1 MGNINRIDLSKLKSH
16 KSTFDS
22 LEKSFNNS
30 AYSTFNSS
38 YIKRCSDPYVTKM
51 KSNLTLLYNQIK
63 KGYSNIDSWWTKY
76 NQNAEGLEK
85 KLSNE
90 GNTITEYGIRAYATH
105 LPELNDF
112 KIPTT
117 VSFASGGIPGAL
129 SGGLFANL
137 GTVSANADPFA
148 AIYSDYNIQNNIKE
162 MVSDTNTKQD
172 KEEAA
177 RMVGQGIAVSLTQ
190 ALSPSLSSFLTTEQ
204 PKSILDH
211 ALDFLGDRAE
221 DVGNFINDVGA
232 QVSGAVTGI
241 MDGVGSAVE
250 LIGEGILQLG
260 NATLDV
266 INRVAATASTF
277 VTSAVKGFANAA
289 EGVFDFAVSGLSIAL
304 TPFTWLGDLATG
316 SQFNLTEQLHE
327 ITQAVISYD
336 ITESA
341 ASAIGNT
348 EIGKAAGNW
357 MKDKAILYDFF
368 STAGEVVGEV
378 GFSLVSGGGWIT
390 AFMVGYGKGVESAYQ
405 NGASYGEGILSGGI
419 SGSLDAASYYLG
431 GKIGGA
437 YGKAAFAPIA
447 GTGAKATIGNAGIRV
462 GIDMLLGIGDS
473 LLRPFSQF
481 YQDGYTDPDGN
492 YHSFEGMNVFE
503 KYQVMFEQTGGLEGL
518 AANATVGAAFSSL
531 GEAFDLKR
539 FFGRNV
545 EKVSNKASNIKQNIK
560 EKIADSQKLAN
571 GMTRKEMNNK
581 LSRLKDLL
589 EFTESD
595 YYKKI
600 KNDPY
605 SWGEARQE
613 VYMVDREINTLEYE
627 LRGTNQLKM
636 LLDSVEFDKKVKI
649 ENLKRNYEASKTYA
663 SLNPEDIPGRNID
676 YDVIAKQ
683 MKEFSVTSD
692 NLNVG
697 DIDRLDI
704 DRLKTLSLEEQ
715 KNIIDHLDTFNLES
729 LCGKELQL
737 SPEIK
742 TILDNK
748 IIADQ
753 DRIVLDAVTSFSKN
767 NICRHIVNNS
777 EIVKQLDDH
786 NLAHMLSSAT
796 KANGGEIILE
806 EAMKRIDQGRNIF
819 GQAEIERNLFGM
831 VSENLF
837 AGASKLPE
845 EYVDKIWN
853 LGNQEIKGFFPE
865 EMSSQMNFF
874 QKSTISNLI
883 KNNNLDENGNRI
895 IKKLFDESPTNLKF
909 FNFNVLDKSI
919 TNLFDDDFL
928 MTIGKFAELG
938 DKVVSLK
945 NRNPELLKIYSQVI
959 KNSNLDDSLNNRYV
973 KSLLSLDFLFE
984 NQNSLKNLTLDNI
997 DLDTLTDYILFYKTD
1012 FTNGQNLMEKV
1023 VVDLNDHF
1031 YDNLYDQCD
1040 NMFNQALKT
1049 GKLKDMKSAYFQKFF
1064 SITESDARGILEK
1077 YGKHLGEIDD
1087 LLDDASGEQVKT
1099 VLDYFNK
1106 VVHCEDV
1113 GELADIYENQLLKLS
1128 PEEMLHFDSLAAL
1141 KYTETYEKAFLK
1153 TKHVIESLLPNAT
1166 QLDYNG
1172 KIINILEAPDEFSM
1186 LVHSSDTGFVVDEK
1200 SLINDSYIDSWK
1212 QGNNPK
1218 IHGLATSFITN
1229 NNLGISPV
1237 QGKGVI
1243 YGFYDL
1249 KASDIFEMGPYDINS
1264 NIANYGFES
1273 ANTQIFISAD
1283 KMSSNTRRL
1292 YNEFVLSRFDSKP
1305 SCVIVYR
1312 DMDQNLL
1319 DNAYK
1324 AASEWNIPIIAIDK
1338 VKVAQSQMNQVNL
1351 KLDEFA
1357 STKDLKSL
1365 SEALDIYES
1374 GKSGFKLNE
1383 IAGQEA
1389 QRDTLEAIDN
1399 SQLNKI
1405 YDSSKIKSSIAE
1417 YINMLKDSN
1426 TSESSWKNLQNIL
1439 EDELEKYRVVNEN
1452 GSKVISKTE
1461 LTLDIQKYLDE
1472 IKQHVHS

>member
-117 VSFASGGIPGAL
+117 VSFASSGIVGAL
-129 SGGLFANL
+129 GGGLFANL

-277 VTSAVKGFANAA
+277 VTSAVKGFVNAA
-289 EGVFDFAVSGLSIAL
+289 EGVFDFAVSVGSIAF
-304 TPFTWLGDLATG
+304 TPLVAQLDLITFG
-316 SQFNLTEQLHE
+316 QFNLTKQLHE
-327 ITQAVISYD
+327 GTQALISYD
-336 ITESA
+336 ITESV

-531 GEAFDLKR
+531 GEAFNLKK

-589 EFTESD
+589 ELTESD

-627 LRGTNQLKM
+627 LRDTNQLKM
-636 LLDSVEFDKKVKI
+636 LLDNVEFDKKVKI
-649 ENLKRNYEASKTYA
+649 ENLKRNYEALKTYA
-663 SLNPEDIPGRNID
+663 SLNPEDIPGKNID
-676 YDVIAKQ
+676 YDEIARQ
-683 MKEFSVTSD
+683 MKKIEDTLGKDVPNTPFTPSEAFLKSVSSEYKRGRIINSLNDSLILRPDEVEEIADTISKRYSNARKNASNKYLNTFQSYRDHGELHVIEVAEYSRDLAKKNVNLNYRDIDEVYLAGLTHDLGMEDAIAIIDKKTGKIMPVTSSID
-692 NLNVG
+692 GGIVRKNHPLNSA
-697 DIDRLDI
+697 L
-704 DRLKTLSLEEQ
+704 
-715 KNIIDHLDTFNLES
+715 
-729 LCGKELQL
+729 
-737 SPEIK
+737 
-742 TILDNK
+742 TIL
-748 IIADQ
+748 
-753 DRIVLDAVTSFSKN
+753 
-767 NICRHIVNNS
+767 S
-777 EIVKQLDDH
+777 E
-786 NLAHMLSSAT
+786 
-796 KANGGEIILE
+796 G
-806 EAMKRIDQGRNIF
+806 
-819 GQAEIERNLFGM
+819 
-831 VSENLF
+831 
-837 AGASKLPE
+837 
-845 EYVDKIWN
+845 
-853 LGNQEIKGFFPE
+853 
-865 EMSSQMNFF
+865 
-874 QKSTISNLI
+874 
-883 KNNNLDENGNRI
+883 
-895 IKKLFDESPTNLKF
+895 KKLFSNEKIDRDKIALLALTHSKSTSGIKNFADKAMWLNAIENLETASKQTGVSFDADRMRNLIVNKDTFRKLQEQAVCLRDGDAMSRVPVDSNGNQIMQTGESVIVKNQKMRTGY
-909 FNFNVLDKSI
+909 
-919 TNLFDDDFL
+919 DDDIAINL
-928 MTIGKFAELG
+928 NEEMRNVTDVTTNGIEITDDISKAYHIGEGNVRFQSDYTGEG
-938 DKVVSLK
+938 
-945 NRNPELLKIYSQVI
+945 
-959 KNSNLDDSLNNRYV
+959 RYV
-973 KSLLSLDFLFE
+973 
-984 NQNSLKNLTLDNI
+984 
-997 DLDTLTDYILFYKTD
+997 
-1012 FTNGQNLMEKV
+1012 
-1023 VVDLNDHF
+1023 
-1031 YDNLYDQCD
+1031 
-1040 NMFNQALKT
+1040 
-1049 GKLKDMKSAYFQKFF
+1049 
-1064 SITESDARGILEK
+1064 
-1077 YGKHLGEIDD
+1077 
-1087 LLDDASGEQVKT
+1087 
-1099 VLDYFNK
+1099 
-1106 VVHCEDV
+1106 
-1113 GELADIYENQLLKLS
+1113 ADIYLKDANNVPHASLMVIKERIGEVNTYGNIDNRIVKIHLPSDAINTKLS
-1128 PEEMLHFDSLAAL
+1128 NF
-1141 KYTETYEKAFLK
+1141 FK
-1153 TKHVIESLLPNAT
+1153 TSAYGNIEDVLLQVFCGNT
-1166 QLDYNG
+1166 
-1172 KIINILEAPDEFSM
+1172 KIN
-1186 LVHSSDTGFVVDEK
+1186 
-1200 SLINDSYIDSWK
+1200 
-1212 QGNNPK
+1212 
-1218 IHGLATSFITN
+1218 
-1229 NNLGISPV
+1229 
-1237 QGKGVI
+1237 
-1243 YGFYDL
+1243 
-1249 KASDIFEMGPYDINS
+1249 
-1264 NIANYGFES
+1264 
-1273 ANTQIFISAD
+1273 
-1283 KMSSNTRRL
+1283 
-1292 YNEFVLSRFDSKP
+1292 
-1305 SCVIVYR
+1305 
-1312 DMDQNLL
+1312 
-1319 DNAYK
+1319 
-1324 AASEWNIPIIAIDK
+1324 
-1338 VKVAQSQMNQVNL
+1338 
-1351 KLDEFA
+1351 
-1357 STKDLKSL
+1357 
-1365 SEALDIYES
+1365 
-1374 GKSGFKLNE
+1374 
-1383 IAGQEA
+1383 
-1389 QRDTLEAIDN
+1389 
-1399 SQLNKI
+1399 
-1405 YDSSKIKSSIAE
+1405 
-1417 YINMLKDSN
+1417 
-1426 TSESSWKNLQNIL
+1426 
-1439 EDELEKYRVVNEN
+1439 
-1452 GSKVISKTE
+1452 
-1461 LTLDIQKYLDE
+1461 
-1472 IKQHVHS
+1472 